1 MDRSIKRYL
10 FILLIATAQPLLG
23 QSIFGTWQTIDDR
36 TGQTKALVEIYKKEE
51 RMHGVIKKIF
61 MAGMEDARCTDCV
74 GKLKDRPF
82 LGMKI
87 IGGLKKTGDNRW
99 EGDTLFDPEQRRY
112 FRCRIWLDPEE
123 PDELKVRG
131 YWMILHRTQTWKRVT
146 QPM

>member
-1 MDRSIKRYL
+1 MEKRIKL
-10 FILLIATAQPLLG
+10 CIILLFMPAAQLLCG
-23 QSIFGTWQTIDDR
+23 QDISGTWRTIDDR
-36 TGQTKALVEIYKKEE
+36 TGQSKALVEIYNKEDK
-51 RMHGVIKKIF
+51 MYGVIKKIF
-61 MAGMEDARCTDCV
+61 IKGMEDARCTDCN
-74 GKLKDRPF
+74 GNLKNKPF

-87 IGGLKKTGDNRW
+87 IAGLKKTGQNRW

-112 FRCRIWLDPEE
+112 FRCRIWLNPEA